1 MTTEVISKKSSNPR
15 KKYDAVIDGK
25 KTVSFGATGY
35 SDFTKHK
42 DEERK
47 KNHIDRHRKMKTGK
61 TIKPQ
66 VSMLKIFFGT
76 NQLLK
81 HQLRIQTKSFQI

>member
-1 MTTEVISKKSSNPR
+1 MTQSLMEKKPFNLVLLVLVILQSIRTKK
-15 KKYDAVIDGK
+15 
-25 KTVSFGATGY
+25 
-35 SDFTKHK
+35 
-42 DEERK
+42 ERK
-47 KNHIDRHRKMKTGK
+47 TTLIDTVKMKTGK